1 MRSVAATIRFDVRGE
16 GGVTVFVNI
25 EGGRSSAGDAPAHPP
40 FLSIAV
46 DRSHYEPL
54 FREAGDNVLG
64 FLGGI
69 SGMGA
74 PIKLTRDRVE
84 QIAAV
89 GGTLCF
95 ELTGKGGFQLL
106 AKLGDAAP
114 GDNPDTT
121 IRVDAQ
127 AYRELREAGSSQE
140 AFSPEDRPRATC
152 SAPCSCARSAV
163 AGLSRLLAST
173 TVASAMRVLMTIRP
187 SAAASAQCAAER
199 APSPGAERRRLRAEA
214 CPMKDELFATSAG
227 AIGDSSSAPR
237 PRRSSTTCCCA
248 RFRTTRRRSA

>member
-1 MRSVAATIRFDVRGE
+1 MAQRALAGMRAVAATIRFDVRGE
-16 GGVTVFVNI
+16 GGITVFVNI

-64 FLGGI
+64 LLGGI

-95 ELTGKGGFQLL
+95 ELTGEGGFRLL
-106 AKLGDAAP
+106 AKLGSAAP
-114 GDNPDTT
+114 RRSHAATSPTRRSASTPRPTANC
-121 IRVDAQ
+121 AK
-127 AYRELREAGSSQE
+127 AGSSRRQ
-140 AFSPEDRPRATC
+140 AFLAGKIAIEGDMQRAMQLALAVLSPD
-152 SAPCSCARSAV
+152 
-163 AGLSRLLAST
+163 
-173 TVASAMRVLMTIRP
+173 
-187 SAAASAQCAAER
+187 
-199 APSPGAERRRLRAEA
+199 
-214 CPMKDELFATSAG
+214 
-227 AIGDSSSAPR
+227 
-237 PRRSSTTCCCA
+237 
-248 RFRTTRRRSA
+248 

>member
-1 MRSVAATIRFDVRGE
+1 MSETPDPKTFFRERFPAQLNRSLADQEQAAQMAQRALAGMRSVAATIRFDVRGE
-16 GGVTVFVNI
+16 GGITVFVNI

-95 ELTGKGGFQLL
+95 ELTGEGGFRLL
-106 AKLGDAAP
+106 ARLGSATPSESGGGGDDA
-114 GDNPDTT
+114 DTT
-121 IRVDAQ
+121 IRVDTQ
-127 AYRELREAGSSQE
+127 AYRELREGRIEPQE
-140 AFSPEDRPRATC
+140 AFLAGKIAIEGDMQRAMQLALAVLSPD
-152 SAPCSCARSAV
+152 
-163 AGLSRLLAST
+163 
-173 TVASAMRVLMTIRP
+173 
-187 SAAASAQCAAER
+187 
-199 APSPGAERRRLRAEA
+199 
-214 CPMKDELFATSAG
+214 
-227 AIGDSSSAPR
+227 
-237 PRRSSTTCCCA
+237 
-248 RFRTTRRRSA
+248 

>member
-1 MRSVAATIRFDVRGE
+1 MSETPDPKTFFRERFPAQLNRSLAEQEQATQMAQRVLAGMRAVAATIRFDVRGE

-40 FLSIAV
+40 FLSISV

-95 ELTGKGGFQLL
+95 ELTGEGGFQLL
-106 AKLGDAAP
+106 AKFGSAAP
-114 GDNPDTT
+114 GDSGDVADTT

-127 AYRELREAGSSQE
+127 AYRELREGRLEPQE
-140 AFSPEDRPRATC
+140 AFLAGKIAIEGDMQRAMQLALAVLSPD
-152 SAPCSCARSAV
+152 
-163 AGLSRLLAST
+163 
-173 TVASAMRVLMTIRP
+173 
-187 SAAASAQCAAER
+187 
-199 APSPGAERRRLRAEA
+199 
-214 CPMKDELFATSAG
+214 
-227 AIGDSSSAPR
+227 
-237 PRRSSTTCCCA
+237 
-248 RFRTTRRRSA
+248 